1 MRKVRIFD
9 TTLRD
14 GEQSP
19 GASMNAREKL
29 EVAAQLAR
37 LNVDALEA
45 GFPISSRGD
54 FDSVRQVARE
64 IRGPVIAALARA
76 NKADID
82 CAGDA
87 LRPARRRRIH
97 TFIATSDIHMQKKLK
112 KSPAEVLALAVGAV
126 KMARVHTDDVQFSP
140 EDATRTRPD
149 FLARVVSA
157 ALKAGATTINIP
169 DTVGYGTPS
178 EFGRI
183 IKGLYARVPGL
194 RKAVIAVHCHNDLGL
209 SVASSLAG
217 VEAGAG
223 QVECT
228 INGIGERAGNASLEE
243 VVMALKTRHDY
254 YKCETQV
261 VTEEL
266 WRASRLVS
274 RLTGLPVQANKAI
287 VGANAFAHEAGI
299 HQHGVIMDR
308 ETYEIMTPE
317 SVGVPE
323 SRLVLGKHSGR
334 HMVRRKLDELG
345 LVVPEGE
352 VDRIYTAL
360 MALADRKKY
369 VYDEDVIALVEGSTG
384 ASADVWVLDDL
395 AISTGKG
402 RTPTAT
408 IRLRKGEKV
417 AKSSGRG
424 DGPVDA
430 TYRAIDRLT
439 RVKPELVDYS
449 LRAITSGKDAQGE
462 VTVRL
467 RAGSREVSGRGAS
480 TDIIEASAKAYL
492 NGVNRLLRRPA
503 GGANRVLGRV

>member
-29 EVAAQLAR
+29 EVARQLAR

-64 IRGPVIAALARA
+64 VRGPVIAALARA
-76 NKADID
+76 NKGDIE

-87 LRPARRRRIH
+87 LRPARRKRIH
-97 TFIATSDIHMQKKLK
+97 TFIATSDIHMEKKLK
-112 KSPAEVLALAVGAV
+112 KSPHEVLQLAVAAV
-126 KMARVHTDDVQFSP
+126 KLARKFTDDVEFSP

-149 FLARVVSA
+149 FLAKVVREVI
-157 ALKAGATTINIP
+157 KAGAGTINVP

-178 EFGRI
+178 EFGRMI
-183 IKGLYARVPGL
+183 RGLYARVPAL
-194 RKAVIAVHCHNDLGL
+194 RRATVSVHCHNDLGL
-209 SVASSLAG
+209 AVASSLAG

-243 VVMALKTRHDY
+243 VVMALKTRRDY
-254 YKCETQV
+254 YGCETQV

-274 RLTGLPVQANKAI
+274 RLTGVPVQPNKAI

-299 HQHGVIMDR
+299 HQHGMIMSR
-308 ETYEIMTPE
+308 ATYEIMTPE

-345 LVVPEGE
+345 LGVAEGE
-352 VDRIYTAL
+352 VDRIYTSL

-384 ASADVWVLDDL
+384 ASADVWVLEDL
-395 AISTGKG
+395 AISTGRG
-402 RTPTAT
+402 RVPTAT
-408 IRLRKGEKV
+408 VRLRKGKRV

-439 RVKPELVDYS
+439 HAKPELVDYS

-467 RAGSREVSGRGAS
+467 RSGSREVSGRGAS

-492 NGVNRLLRRPA
+492 NGVNRLQHGPA
-503 GGANRVLGRV
+503 KGAARSLGRV